1 MKLFDVYPLFNID
14 IVKGKGCHVWDA
26 EGNEY
31 LDLYGGHAVI
41 SVGHCHPYYVQK
53 LTEQLN
59 KLGFY
64 SNSVI
69 NSLQVELAEKL
80 GKLSGYDDYS
90 LFLINSGAEA
100 NENALKLASFHNHKK
115 RVVSFKKAFHGRTS
129 AAVKVTDNPAII
141 APINDTIPVTF
152 VPLNDIKA
160 VEAELQKGDVS
171 SVIIEG
177 IQGVGGIQQPSDLFM
192 QELRELCTQYNVVL
206 ILDEIQSGYGRTG
219 KFFAHQY
226 AGIKPDMITI
236 AKGIGNGF
244 PLAGVLISPEFKP
257 VYGMLGTTFGG
268 NHLACAAAIAVLDI
282 MENEK
287 LLDNAKNIGDYLID
301 ELAKLPGIKE
311 IRGRGLMIGIEFE
324 GSIKEIRS
332 RLLFEEKVFTGVA
345 GTNTIRLLPPLCL
358 TLEEAKDFMQRFK
371 RVLGLQNN

>member
-69 NSLQVELAEKL
+69 NSLQIELAEKL

-192 QELRELCTQYNVVL
+192 QELRALCTQYNVVL

-226 AGIKPDMITI
+226 AGIKPDMITV

-371 RVLGLQNN
+371 RVLGL

>member
-1 MKLFDVYPLFNID
+1 MNLFDVYPLFDIN
-14 IVKGKGCHVWDA
+14 IVKGKSCHVWD
-26 EGNEY
+26 EKGTEY

-41 SVGHCHPYYVQK
+41 SIGHAHPHYVEMISKQVA
-53 LTEQLN
+53 T
-59 KLGFY
+59 LGFY

-69 NSLQVELAEKL
+69 NSLQQKLADKL
-80 GKLSGYDDYS
+80 GKASGYDDYS

-100 NENALKLASFHNHKK
+100 NENALKLASFHNGKK
-115 RVVSFKKAFHGRTS
+115 RVIAFKHAFHGRTS
-129 AAVKVTDNPAII
+129 AAVRVTDNPKII
-141 APINDTIPVTF
+141 APVNEDLAVTYL
-152 VPLNDIKA
+152 PLNDAAA

-177 IQGVGGIQQPSDLFM
+177 IQGVGGIQLPTDDFM
-192 QELRELCTQYNVVL
+192 KELRTLCTKYEACL
-206 ILDEIQSGYGRTG
+206 ILDEIQSGYGRSG

-226 AGIKPDMITI
+226 ADIKPDLITV

-244 PLAGVLISPEFKP
+244 PMSGLLISPMFKP

-287 LLDNAKNIGDYLID
+287 LVDNAAKVGEFLIE
-301 ELAKLPGIKE
+301 ELHKLPGIKE
-311 IRGRGLMIGIEFE
+311 VRGRGLMIGIEFE
-324 GSIKEIRS
+324 ESIKEVRS
-332 RLLFEEKVFTGVA
+332 KLLFEEKVFTGVA

-358 TLEEAKDFMQRFK
+358 TMDEAKEFLARFK
-371 RVLGLQNN
+371 KVLNA

>member
-1 MKLFDVYPLFNID
+1 MNLFDVYPLFDIN
-14 IVKGKGCHVWDA
+14 IVKGKGCHVWD
-26 EGNEY
+26 EKGTEY

-41 SVGHCHPYYVQK
+41 SIGHAHPHYVEMISKQVA
-53 LTEQLN
+53 T
-59 KLGFY
+59 LGFY

-69 NSLQVELAEKL
+69 NSLQQKLADKL
-80 GKLSGYDDYS
+80 GKASGYDDYS

-100 NENALKLASFHNHKK
+100 NENALKLASFHNGKK
-115 RVVSFKKAFHGRTS
+115 RVIAFKHAFHGRTS
-129 AAVKVTDNPAII
+129 AAVRVTDNPKII
-141 APINDTIPVTF
+141 APVNEDLAVTYL
-152 VPLNDIKA
+152 PLNDAAA

-177 IQGVGGIQQPSDLFM
+177 IQGVGGIQLPTDDFM
-192 QELRELCTQYNVVL
+192 KELRTLCTKYEACL
-206 ILDEIQSGYGRTG
+206 ILDEIQSGYGRSG

-226 AGIKPDMITI
+226 ADIQPDLITV

-244 PLAGVLISPEFKP
+244 PMSGLLISPMFKP

-287 LLDNAKNIGDYLID
+287 LVDNAAKVGEFLIE
-301 ELAKLPGIKE
+301 ELHKLPGIKE
-311 IRGRGLMIGIEFE
+311 VRGRGLMIGIEFE
-324 GSIKEIRS
+324 ESIKEVRS
-332 RLLFEEKVFTGVA
+332 KLLFEEKVFTGVA

-358 TLEEAKDFMQRFK
+358 TMDEAKEFLARFK
-371 RVLGLQNN
+371 KVLNA